1 MGARQKEI
9 DKLRMAGMTRAL
21 EIVKEGGQEAL
32 EKEIETMKRTGIN
45 PPIRLS
51 ELEGCIDDIKSWSLR
66 RAGGLYAA
74 ALHDMFGFGS
84 GRMKR
89 VFEAINEA
97 CRLINTGEATW
108 LDYSQSIEEQ
118 MGFRL
123 RDGPKGTILFEE
135 VGKNVPK

>member
-1 MGARQKEI
+1 MGTRQKEV

-21 EIVKEGGQEAL
+21 EIVREGGQEAL

-51 ELEGCIDDIKSWSLR
+51 ELETCIDDVKSWSLR

-74 ALHDMFGFGS
+74 ALHDVFGFGP
-84 GRMKR
+84 GRMRR
-89 VFEAINEA
+89 VFDAINEA
-97 CRLINTGEATW
+97 SRLIQTGEATW
-108 LDYSQSIEEQ
+108 FDYSQSIEEQ

-123 RDGPKGTILFEE
+123 RDAPKGTILFEE
-135 VGKNVPK
+135 VKKDVSE